1 MRGGGGSSG
10 QDQVRKKVREKKVRV
25 FFKKRIIRIFYGAN
39 MWDPIH
45 LSKFCHISPGEWVP
59 LSV

>member
-1 MRGGGGSSG
+1 
-10 QDQVRKKVREKKVRV
+10 VRKKVREKKVRV